1 MRPISIEMVAF
12 GPYAER
18 TFVDF
23 RGLEKGLF
31 LITGDTGTGKTM
43 IFDAMSFALYGD
55 TSGDRRDSDSLRSD
69 LTDEKPYVDLT
80 FEHKG
85 RRYRIKRTPRYSRV
99 TRTGSET
106 SVSPTVE
113 LYEDGDLV
121 CSKPKDATR
130 MVSEIIGMTL
140 DQWRQISMLA
150 QGEFVKLLD
159 TDSAERTEIL
169 RKLFDTNRFRAI
181 QERLGE
187 IASEKSRAY
196 EGRKEDIDRRIEEFE
211 LPEDISIEGLS
222 KPEIIELVEEIIEE
236 DAGIVTSF
244 EKERTLC
251 EDMYTKAVKNHA
263 KGEDLDRKFVELAM
277 RTDEIRRLESRKEEM
292 SRLAETRDAANN
304 IAPILTVEDSLNKR
318 VTDLARVREQLS
330 ETDEALTTSRVDL
343 ERLSAERKAAEDR
356 YDGTRPLLEE
366 CGRIERSMPL
376 YEEVQELSAGI
387 DRKVECLKTMDSDV
401 TAYEVTF
408 KEASERLEEFQGK
421 ARDESSLESQICM
434 MREAIEKDDA
444 TLSSISGMRD
454 VANRCIE
461 VEKTISTKREEFL
474 KADASAMHIAIELED
489 KESEFLRSQAGI
501 LASSLVEGSPC
512 PVCGAIHHPQPA
524 CIPDEA
530 PTEKTVKDLKRKKE
544 KADKERSELATELS
558 KLNGSFDAMI
568 DQMCA
573 MTGIDGTPQEHADAI
588 DRMYSAAEHASSER
602 RIALKSLVN
611 EAKANNE
618 LKERMKELDSIRT
631 ESQRRIESLKD
642 EREKLNLSIAS
653 ESARRDTVSKSLEY
667 PDAET
672 ANRML
677 VEKRDIIRK
686 AEEDLKGITER
697 LSSEGKLLAGLE
709 EKSNGLLS
717 RISEMEPAIEQDR
730 AEMERLLKR
739 NGISVERLHE
749 LAKLDLSAMNAAIEE
764 YAGLVRSCSDRIAA
778 LKEEIGD
785 SERPDLE
792 ALSVEVDHARERK
805 LSAENRLAESR
816 TRLDRNNA
824 AMADV
829 KGLWENLGT
838 YEMECTATKVMSD
851 VANGRLVSSEKVQF
865 EQYIQKTYF
874 DNVLEYANRRL
885 SVMTGDRF
893 ELRRLRDTNNKKSQ
907 KTLDIDV
914 FDNFTGKSRTVKSLS
929 GGESFKAAL
938 SLALGLSDSVQM
950 GSGGSRVEALFIDE
964 GFGSLDTDSLQQ
976 AIRVLEDL
984 TDGNVMVGV
993 ISHVDLLRE
1002 RIPRKIIVE
1011 RKKDHG
1017 STVRISTD

>member
-1 MRPISIEMVAF
+1 MKPTSIEMMAF

-18 TFVDF
+18 TCIDF
-23 RGLEKGLF
+23 RDLEKGLF

-55 TSGDRRDSDSLRSD
+55 TSGDRRDSSSLRSD
-69 LTDEKPYVDLT
+69 LTDEKPYVELS

-85 RRYRIKRTPRYSRV
+85 KKYRIIRTPRFNRI
-99 TRTGSET
+99 TRTGNET
-106 SVSPTVE
+106 SVNPSAE
-113 LYEDGDLV
+113 LYEDGVLI
-121 CSKPKDATR
+121 CQKPKEATA

-169 RKLFDTNRFRAI
+169 RKLFDTNRFKMI
-181 QERLGE
+181 QERLGD

-211 LPEDISIEGLS
+211 LPEDVSIEGLS
-222 KPEIIELVEEIIEE
+222 KPEIIELVEEIIE
-236 DAGIVTSF
+236 DDTGIVTSF
-244 EKERTLC
+244 EKERAIC
-251 EDMYTKAVKNHA
+251 ERMYTEAVKDHA
-263 KGEDLDRKFVELAM
+263 KGEDLNKKFDELAIK
-277 RTDEIRRLESRKEEM
+277 TEESGRLKSREEEM
-292 SRLAETRDAANN
+292 SRLARTRDAANN
-304 IAPILTVEDSLNKR
+304 IAPILTVEDSLNTKIK
-318 VTDLARVREQLS
+318 DLAEVKKQLDKTCG
-330 ETDEALTTSRVDL
+330 EVTASRIDL
-343 ERLSAERKAAEDR
+343 ERLSAEKTVADKR
-356 YDGTRPLLEE
+356 YDETRPLLEE

-376 YEEVQELSAGI
+376 YKEVQELSAGI
-387 DRKVECLKTMDSDV
+387 DGKVECLKTMDSDV
-401 TAYEVTF
+401 TAYGVTF

-461 VEKTISTKREEFL
+461 VEKTISTKRKEFL
-474 KADASAMHIAIELED
+474 KADASAMHIATELED

-568 DQMCA
+568 DRMCA

-618 LKERMKELDSIRT
+618 LKKRMKELESIRT
-631 ESQRRIESLKD
+631 ESQRKVESLKD

-653 ESARRDTVSKSLEY
+653 ESARRDAVSKSLEY
-667 PDAET
+667 PDAE
-672 ANRML
+672 AAERML

-686 AEEDLKGITER
+686 AEEDLKEITEK
-697 LSSEGKLLAGLE
+697 LSSEEKLLAGLE

-730 AEMERLLKR
+730 VEMERLLES

-764 YAGLVRSCSDRIAA
+764 YAGLVRSCNDRIAA
-778 LKEEIGD
+778 LKEEIGN
-785 SERPDLE
+785 SEKPDLE
-792 ALSVEVDHARERK
+792 VLSSKVDYAKERK

-816 TRLDRNNA
+816 FRLDRNNA
-824 AMADV
+824 AMTDV
-829 KGLWENLGT
+829 KSLWDGLGA
-838 YEMECTATKVMSD
+838 YEMECNATRMMSD

-893 ELRRLRDTNNKKSQ
+893 ELRRLRDTNNKRSQ

-950 GSGGSRVEALFIDE
+950 NSGGSRVEALFIDE

-1011 RKKDHG
+1011 RKKNHG
-1017 STVRISTD
+1017 STVRVSTD